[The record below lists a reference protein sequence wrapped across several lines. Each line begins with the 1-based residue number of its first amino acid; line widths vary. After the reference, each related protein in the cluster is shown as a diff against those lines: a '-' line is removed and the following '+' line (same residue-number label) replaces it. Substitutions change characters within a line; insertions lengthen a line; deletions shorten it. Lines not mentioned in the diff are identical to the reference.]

1 MHNLKELLSDKL
13 TKTEL
18 SLIPSSF
25 DIVGDILIFADFPDE
40 LKNKEKLIGE
50 IFLKTLKNVKVIAK
64 KTGKYGGRYRTPKLK
79 IIAGEKRKETTY
91 RENNALLKLHV
102 EKVYFSPRLGNE
114 RKRIAC
120 LVQSNEKILV
130 MFSGCAPYPCV
141 IGKNAHPKEIF
152 GVEMNP
158 IAHAYA
164 KENIVLNKLKNVR
177 LFCGD
182 VRKIVPQ
189 LKQKFDRILMP
200 LPKGAENFL
209 DIALSK
215 SKKGTNIHFYDFLN
229 EKEFDKAKEKIR
241 LACNKAKKKHEILN
255 IVKCGAFS
263 PGVFRICV
271 DFIIK

>member
-1 MHNLKELLSDKL
+1 MNKFRETLKSKL
-13 TKTEL
+13 TEREL
-18 SLIPSSF
+18 SILPSSF
-25 DIVGDILIFADFPDE
+25 DIVGDILIFADFPAG
-40 LKNKEKLIGE
+40 LAKKERIIGE
-50 IFLKTLKNVKVIAK
+50 AFLSVIKNVKVIAK
-64 KTGKYGGRYRTPKLK
+64 KTGKYGGKYRTPKLK
-79 IIAGEKRKETTY
+79 IIAGEKRKETVY
-91 RENNALLKLHV
+91 KENNAILKLHV

-114 RKRIAC
+114 RKRIAG

-141 IGKNAHPKEIF
+141 IGKNAHAKEII

-164 KENIVLNKLKNVR
+164 QENLALNKLKNVK
-177 LFCGD
+177 LYCGD

-189 LKQKFDRILMP
+189 IKQKFNRILMP

-215 SKKGTNIHFYDFLN
+215 SKKGTIIHFYDFLN
-229 EKEFDKAKEKIR
+229 KKEFDKAKEKIR
-241 LACNKAKKKHEILN
+241 IACNKAKQKYDILTL
-255 IVKCGAFS
+255 VKCGAFS

-271 DFIIK
+271 DFKIK